1 MGWKKMKENKV
12 KLVNLTPNT
21 INIFDDGLGMIHE
34 IPPSKKYR
42 AKVYV
47 QRERVDTLNGD
58 IPIHRAIMP
67 PESVTGIPEPEPGV
81 IYIASALVAQAAQR
95 PDVLS
100 PDTLP
105 GREGAVKGPKGVLGI
120 RGLQSW
126 V

>member
-1 MGWKKMKENKV
+1 MKEKEV
-12 KLVNLTPNT
+12 KLVNLTPNI

-34 IPPSKKYR
+34 IHPSRQYR

-47 QRERVDTLNGD
+47 QRERVETLNGD
-58 IPIHRAIMP
+58 IPVHRAIMS
-67 PESVTGIPEPEPGV
+67 PESVTGIPEPEEGV
-81 IYIASALVAQAAQR
+81 IYIASALVAQAAHR
-95 PDVLS
+95 ADVLS

-105 GREGAVKGPKGVLGI
+105 GKEGPVKGPRGVLGI